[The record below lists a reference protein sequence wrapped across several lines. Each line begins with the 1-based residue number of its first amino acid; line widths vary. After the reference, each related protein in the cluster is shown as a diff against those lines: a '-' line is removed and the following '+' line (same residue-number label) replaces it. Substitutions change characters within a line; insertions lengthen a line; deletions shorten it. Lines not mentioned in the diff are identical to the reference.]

1 MKKIYLSLVTVSLCA
16 ASIGQS
22 VIQEAVTF
30 KHLDQT
36 GPKTTPMLNLSE
48 KGATLHSWDFSDP
61 YVNWTRSNTSSP
73 AQGFWFPNDPEVGPV
88 AALNPAGMAT
98 AANGFAYINSDSSG
112 ERRYAKRQL
121 NFSNCC
127 RFISKSSGISRISA
141 HLQNLSGYSYC
152 KSEW

>member
-22 VIQEAVTF
+22 VIQEASTF

-48 KGATLHSWDFSDP
+48 KGATLYSWDFSDP

-112 ERRYAKRQL
+112 NAATQNASL
-121 NFSNCC
+121 TLATAVDL
-127 RFISKSSGISRISA
+127 SSSPLVA
-141 HLQNLSGYSYC
+141 LQFQHTY
-152 KSEW
+152 